1 MTDDHGLHVEVRGG
15 DIIVTLP
22 GTSFMVTY
30 FKPAG
35 TSHLMA
41 RPNWI
46 SDPDA
51 SIELGEFLE
60 QASTAATDKAR
71 ELGWII

>member
-1 MTDDHGLHVEVRGG
+1 VRGG

-35 TSHLMA
+35 TSHRIA

-46 SDPDA
+46 GDPDA

-60 QASTAATDKAR
+60 QASTVANDKAR
-71 ELGWII
+71 ELGWIV